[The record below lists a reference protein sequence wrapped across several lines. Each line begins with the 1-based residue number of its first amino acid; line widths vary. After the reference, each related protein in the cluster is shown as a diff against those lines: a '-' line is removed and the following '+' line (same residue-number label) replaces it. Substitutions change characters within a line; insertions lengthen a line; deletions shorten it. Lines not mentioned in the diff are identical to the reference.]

1 MPADPARG
9 RQRQDGRSLA
19 VKARDRRDA
28 PPRLPDRGD
37 DISTR
42 APTRRH
48 AGLRGDGGASEWPIV
63 GARGTSFAVSIEPWT
78 MIETFRARQSA

>member
-1 MPADPARG
+1 MPADLPAADGVRTVEAWPSKRG
-9 RQRQDGRSLA
+9 I
-19 VKARDRRDA
+19 DA

-48 AGLRGDGGASEWPIV
+48 AGLRGDGRAREWPIV
-63 GARGTSFAVSIEPWT
+63 GARGTSFAVIIEPWT
-78 MIETFRARQSA
+78 

>member
-1 MPADPARG
+1 MPADPAAADGVRTAEAWPSKRG
-9 RQRQDGRSLA
+9 I
-19 VKARDRRDA
+19 DA
-28 PPRLPDRGD
+28 TLPPRLPDGGD

-48 AGLRGDGGASEWPIV
+48 AGLRGDGRAREWPIV
-63 GARGTSFAVSIEPWT
+63 GARGTSFAVIIEPWT